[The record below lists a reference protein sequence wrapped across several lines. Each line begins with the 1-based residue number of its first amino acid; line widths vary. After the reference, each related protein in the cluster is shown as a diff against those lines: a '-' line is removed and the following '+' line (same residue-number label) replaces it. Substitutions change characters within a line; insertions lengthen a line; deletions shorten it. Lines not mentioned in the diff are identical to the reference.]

1 MREGGDSDALLM
13 QRVQDGDTASLKLL
27 YDRHSPGLSGFIERM
42 LGSPAEAADIVHDI
56 FVSLWDGSAQ
66 FRRDSS
72 MRAWLYTIARNKA
85 IDRLR
90 RSGREVP
97 REPDVNLPD
106 IAADPEQVAQATQ
119 QRERVAACLD
129 KLSDA
134 HRRAVLFSFY
144 EDFTYR
150 EIADIEGTSEGTI
163 KSRIFH
169 AKQLLM
175 HCLTR

>member
-1 MREGGDSDALLM
+1 MLRGENDDAPLM
-13 QRVQDGDTASLKLL
+13 QRVQDGDAASLRLL
-27 YDRHSPGLSGFIERM
+27 YDRHSPALAAFAERI
-42 LGSPAEAADIVHDI
+42 LGNRAEATDIVHDI

-66 FRRDSS
+66 FRRDASL
-72 MRAWLYTIARNKA
+72 RAWLFTIARNKA

-97 REPDVNLPD
+97 REPDVSLPD
-106 IAADPEQVAQATQ
+106 LDANPEQVAQAAE
-119 QRERVAACLD
+119 QRERVAACLE

-134 HRRAVLFSFY
+134 HRRAVMLSFY
-144 EDFTYR
+144 EEFTYR
-150 EIADIEGTSEGTI
+150 EIAGIEATTEGTI

-175 HCLTR
+175 HCLSR

>member
-1 MREGGDSDALLM
+1 MRRGENDDALLM
-13 QRVQDGDTASLKLL
+13 QRVRDGDAASLRLL
-27 YDRHSPGLSGFIERM
+27 YDRHSPALAAFAERI
-42 LGSPAEAADIVHDI
+42 LGNRAEATDIVHDI

-66 FRRDSS
+66 FRRDASL
-72 MRAWLYTIARNKA
+72 RAWLYTIARNKA

-90 RSGREVP
+90 RSGREIP

-106 IAADPEQVAQATQ
+106 LAADPEKVAQATQ
-119 QRERVAACLD
+119 ERERVAACLD

-144 EDFTYR
+144 DDFTYR